1 MTWRSK
7 AAWAYLSKDSEPIAA
22 ELWAIMGWG
31 EDNERLIW
39 LQFLSA
45 MELSGDTGHSPIA
58 ERSPTPVIDQRFS
71 TESGSL

>member
-1 MTWRSK
+1 MSAIWSPLWQPVWRSV
-7 AAWAYLSKDSEPIAA
+7 WNDP
-22 ELWAIMGWG
+22 WG
-31 EDNERLIW
+31 SGEDEEDNERLIW
-39 LQFLSA
+39 LQFFSA